1 MKKLLKFTLA
11 ASMAMSAIPLQAQAN
26 EAGGDVVISEN
37 GTEVTIGNGYL
48 SRTFTTEGGQ
58 LRTKAIT
65 NSRINEVFEPASGSE
80 DFIINLAD
88 DTQDVEEIIIPPSA
102 PLSREGWSAQ
112 LYNAQGVAFDQVD
125 RLFDGDPDTYVDQYQ
140 NAGMPITLEIDLG
153 SVQKVGSFSF
163 QKRPGYSD
171 PVYGIN
177 GTMGEY
183 KLYVSEDGEV
193 WEEAGAGEFTEEDYN
208 LHEEDGLYNV
218 GDLVYGNF
226 DQIHETR
233 YVRIDTLSD
242 ALGTTEDISG
252 EEIMLYEDQASRS
265 TETILPS
272 EEIGRDG
279 WDITLA
285 GAAAANLIDGID
297 ATTAVGSVN
306 DEIIIDLGSV
316 CSVGSF
322 SYQKRPGYHQSAWGV
337 NGTMG
342 EYALFVSTDGSE
354 WTPAGTGS
362 FTREEYGLHEVVLD
376 EPQTSDGI
384 THPAGT
390 TLYNVGDL
398 VYGNFDQIYET
409 RYVKIVPKS
418 DVLGGT
424 DEFHGAEIR
433 LYADQKIVPEIV
445 EEDHDIRASE
455 LSVEDVSVE
464 DNTLRVSFAPF
475 ALQGVNWDI
484 DMVAA
489 MEDGKHYM
497 NTWLEISADDPSVAA
512 INYIDLDHFVI
523 PEDAS
528 DVWSIPD
535 E

>member
-1 MKKLLKFTLA
+1 M
-11 ASMAMSAIPLQAQAN
+11 
-26 EAGGDVVISEN
+26 
-37 GTEVTIGNGYL
+37 
-48 SRTFTTEGGQ
+48 RTT
-58 LRTKAIT
+58 AIT
-65 NSRINEVFEPASGSE
+65 NSRINEVFAPAAGSE
-80 DFIINLAD
+80 DFIINLVD

-125 RLFDGDPDTYVDQYQ
+125 RLFDGDPDTYVDQYR

-226 DQIHETR
+226 DQIYETR

-242 ALGTTEDISG
+242 ALGTTEEFTG
-252 EEIMLYEDQASRS
+252 AEIMLYEDQASRS

-279 WDITLA
+279 WDVTLA
-285 GAAAANLIDGID
+285 GAAAASLIDGID

-316 CSVGSF
+316 LLGRFFLLSETPWLSSERLGQSTARWGSM
-322 SYQKRPGYHQSAWGV
+322 RCLSARTAASG
-337 NGTMG
+337 
-342 EYALFVSTDGSE
+342 L
-354 WTPAGTGS
+354 PAGTGA

-376 EPQTSDGI
+376 APQTSDGI
-384 THPAGT
+384 THLGRH
-390 TLYNVGDL
+390 DL
-398 VYGNFDQIYET
+398 I
-409 RYVKIVPKS
+409 
-418 DVLGGT
+418 
-424 DEFHGAEIR
+424 
-433 LYADQKIVPEIV
+433 
-445 EEDHDIRASE
+445 
-455 LSVEDVSVE
+455 
-464 DNTLRVSFAPF
+464 
-475 ALQGVNWDI
+475 
-484 DMVAA
+484 
-489 MEDGKHYM
+489 
-497 NTWLEISADDPSVAA
+497 
-512 INYIDLDHFVI
+512 
-523 PEDAS
+523 
-528 DVWSIPD
+528 
-535 E
+535 